1 MRIQGVVA
9 RVGLGVFALGYS
21 ALAVNITVQ
30 DPHLDKSFS
39 GQQVWGPEDG
49 TVEYNAVANQSWDL
63 EQFALEG
70 SSLSLVAGF
79 NFLTGIGVGASE
91 VYPQG
96 DIFIYA
102 GQQPYA
108 TDSGWTGKDDWSYV
122 VQFARNGNNNI
133 LENELRGIGY
143 QILARSDVNTVSYTQ
158 DPRALLKGLPWISG
172 GTLTSAS
179 YAQFSGFNDGGGL
192 HYSISGIDLS
202 GLLAV
207 EDDLYLHTTMRCGN
221 DVLWGQVGTSVPDGG
236 LTLAMLGLGL
246 MGLAAVRRKI

>member
-1 MRIQGVVA
+1 MSIKGVLA
-9 RVGLGVFALGYS
+9 GVGLGSLALGCS
-21 ALAVNITVQ
+21 ALAVDITIQ

-49 TVEYNAVANQSWDL
+49 TVEYDAVANQSWDL
-63 EQFALEG
+63 EKFVLQD
-70 SSLSLVAGF
+70 SSLSLVGGF

-91 VYPQG
+91 IYPQG
-96 DIFIYA
+96 DIFIYT

-133 LENELRGIGY
+133 LETEFGIGY
-143 QILARSDVNTVSYTQ
+143 QILARSEVNTVLYTQ
-158 DPRALLKGLPWISG
+158 DPRALLKGLPWIST
-172 GTLTSAS
+172 GTLTSTS
-179 YAQFSGFNDGGGL
+179 YGGYTGFNDGGGL
-192 HYSISGIDLS
+192 HYSISEIDLS
-202 GLLAV
+202 GILAL

-221 DVLWGQVGTSVPDGG
+221 DVLWGQVGNSVPDGG

-246 MGLAAVRRKI
+246 MGVAAVRRKM